1 MVNVGDKSEMSRVIS
16 ESDVEAFAELTC
28 DFNPIHLDPDYAKS
42 TIFGKPIC
50 HGSLVSSKFSKI
62 LATDLPGPG
71 TILISQEIK
80 FQKPIYWGEEI
91 DIVVEVIGDLGANKF
106 KLQTQAINQEGSI
119 AVDGHAIVKRL

>member
-1 MVNVGDKSEMSRVIS
+1 MDIGSIYSEKAEFSQ
-16 ESDVEAFAELTC
+16 SDVEAFAELTC